1 MSFPQTINK
10 SMEVIFQIIE
20 GLFPSF
26 GGVSTVN
33 CQLAKNK
40 PQAISDP
47 GIVKNTKYQRMM
59 QETRKYEQ
67 NTENLCRGARSRGA
81 EMDKKVESKKMT
93 ARAPPM
99 VAQTTMTQFFIFI
112 FQFMIALIR
121 KLFFLFMS

>member
-1 MSFPQTINK
+1 
-10 SMEVIFQIIE
+10 
-20 GLFPSF
+20 
-26 GGVSTVN
+26 
-33 CQLAKNK
+33 
-40 PQAISDP
+40 
-47 GIVKNTKYQRMM
+47 M
-59 QETRKYEQ
+59 QERRKYEQ

-121 KLFFLFMS
+121 KWFFLFMSWLGCVLYSKLAHVWVMGERIELICKDLTRVLIFSALHCVRAEGKAGDLTE